1 MAKALIDY
9 ASMTGNTEE
18 CATVVYDKLL
28 ELGVEAELVEATSI
42 DTEDLLDYDL
52 IVAAPYTYG
61 AGDLPD
67 EMVDLYE
74 ELDDLD
80 LTGKIYGVIGSG
92 DTFYEDDYCKSVDD
106 FDEKL
111 ASRGAVRGAESVKV
125 DLAPEADDIA
135 RLEAFAVELAAKL
148 N

>member
-1 MAKALIDY
+1 MTKVLVDY

-18 CATVVYDKLL
+18 CAQVVADKL
-28 ELGVEAELVEATSI
+28 ENLGLDVEMVEATTI
-42 DTEDLLDYDL
+42 DSEDLLDYDL
-52 IVAAPYTYG
+52 IVLAAYTYG

-80 LTGKIYGVIGSG
+80 LTGKVYGVVGSG
-92 DTFYEDDYCKSVDD
+92 DTFYEDDYCKSVDE

-111 ASRGAVRGAESVKV
+111 ASRGATRGAESVKV
-125 DLAPEADDIA
+125 DLSPEDDDIA
-135 RLEAFAVELAAKL
+135 RLEAFASELAAKVS
-148 N
+148 